1 MEVFYME
8 NKGFTITNNTTLGTL
23 VTFFPDITQRLN
35 DLHVDYCCHGNISI
49 GEAIKE
55 HRLSPDFL
63 RELQDA
69 YEAYRNRPDKSE
81 SVADMSTEDLIRLII
96 DTHHIPERQLWE
108 EITPM
113 LNKIMTVHYEHG
125 KDLLLQLHRQFS
137 LLRAELEEHFAEEE
151 CEVFPLMLQAETK
164 LPKERKHLSKR
175 VHELVSEH
183 EGAGEVI
190 HSIMALTNN
199 FTPPEYACP
208 TFKAAYAKMH
218 ELIDD
223 IFLHIAKENSVLF
236 PRFEE

>member
-1 MEVFYME
+1 M
-8 NKGFTITNNTTLGTL
+8 
-23 VTFFPDITQRLN
+23 
-35 DLHVDYCCHGNISI
+35 
-49 GEAIKE
+49 
-55 HRLSPDFL
+55 
-63 RELQDA
+63 
-69 YEAYRNRPDKSE
+69 E

-125 KDLLLQLHRQFS
+125 KDLFLQLHRQFS

-164 LPKERKHLSKR
+164 SPKERKHLSKR

-208 TFKAAYAKMH
+208 TFKATYAKMH

>member
-1 MEVFYME
+1 ME
-8 NKGFTITNNTTLGTL
+8 NKGITITNNTTLGTL

-69 YEAYRNRPDKSE
+69 YEVYRNRPDKSE

-208 TFKAAYAKMH
+208 TFKATYAKMH

>member
-1 MEVFYME
+1 ME
-8 NKGFTITNNTTLGTL
+8 NNGITITNDTTLGTL
-23 VTFFPDITQRLN
+23 VTFFPDITRRLN
-35 DLHVDYCCHGNISI
+35 DLHIDYCCHGNITI
-49 GEAIKE
+49 GEAVKE
-55 HRLSPDFL
+55 HRLSGDFL
-63 RELQDA
+63 KELQDA
-69 YEAYRNRPDKSE
+69 YEAYRNRPDKME

-125 KDLLLQLHRQFS
+125 KDLFLQLHRQFS
-137 LLRAELEEHFAEEE
+137 LLRAELEEHF
-151 CEVFPLMLQAETK
+151 V
-164 LPKERKHLSKR
+164 
-175 VHELVSEH
+175 
-183 EGAGEVI
+183 
-190 HSIMALTNN
+190 MALTNN

-208 TFKAAYAKMH
+208 TFKATYAKMH

>member
-1 MEVFYME
+1 ME
-8 NKGFTITNNTTLGTL
+8 NKGITITNNTTLGTL
-23 VTFFPDITQRLN
+23 VTFFPDITRRLN
-35 DLHVDYCCHGNISI
+35 DLHIDYCCHGNISI

-151 CEVFPLMLQAETK
+151 CEVFPSCCK
-164 LPKERKHLSKR
+164 PKQNRRKNGNTCPS
-175 VHELVSEH
+175 
-183 EGAGEVI
+183 AF
-190 HSIMALTNN
+190 TNWYPN
-199 FTPPEYACP
+199 MKVP
-208 TFKAAYAKMH
+208 AKSFIP
-218 ELIDD
+218 LW
-223 IFLHIAKENSVLF
+223 
-236 PRFEE
+236 P